1 MLEFLENLPL
11 KLKNLRKEA
20 DLTQT
25 KLANLAGVSQSLI
38 ARIEKNDIDPRI
50 STLMKILKAL
60 YSAREPEQKIS
71 EFATRDVIKIKSK
84 ERLSKAA
91 SIMSEKAISQLIIVD
106 DNDRIIGS
114 IREKSLTQ
122 NLLEKGTRILD
133 ESIENFLDDPF
144 PEISKSTPLEEIK
157 SLLLETD
164 ALILIDKGMLSGIVT
179 KADIIKFFKG

>member
-1 MLEFLENLPL
+1 
-11 KLKNLRKEA
+11 
-20 DLTQT
+20 
-25 KLANLAGVSQSLI
+25 
-38 ARIEKNDIDPRI
+38 
-50 STLMKILKAL
+50 
-60 YSAREPEQKIS
+60 
-71 EFATRDVIKIKSK
+71 
-84 ERLSKAA
+84 
-91 SIMSEKAISQLIIVD
+91 MSEKAISQLIIVD

-133 ESIENFLDDPF
+133 ESIENFLDDSF